1 MFLQRP
7 VIAINFK
14 TYTESL
20 GENALNIAKILEEIQ
35 TEQKQKYS
43 PIIAPQAVDIRLLTK
58 QTKINIFAQHAD
70 ALECGRNTGY
80 NMLVSIKNAGAKGI
94 IINHSEH
101 KIKLNKIE
109 ETINAA
115 KKEKMYVICCADTIN
130 QARAVACFE
139 PDFVAIEPPELIGT
153 ESSIAK
159 EDPDL
164 IKKIVK
170 KIRFIQYNARI
181 LIGAGIKTRK
191 DVDICVKNGANGVL
205 LASGVVKAKNISA
218 VLFDLFR

>member
-1 MFLQRP
+1 MLLERP
-7 VIAINFK
+7 VIAINLK
-14 TYTESL
+14 TYSESL
-20 GENALNIAKILEEIQ
+20 GENAIEIAKAIEQIQ
-35 TEQKQKYS
+35 TDQTPKYN
-43 PIIAPQAVDIRLLTK
+43 PIIAPQAVDIRLLAK
-58 QTKINIFAQHAD
+58 QTKINIFAQHAEAFD
-70 ALECGRNTGY
+70 YGRNTGY
-80 NMLVSIKNAGAKGI
+80 NIVKSMKDAGAKGL

-101 KIKLNKIE
+101 KIELNKIE
-109 ETINAA
+109 DVITAA

-153 ESSIAK
+153 DTSIAK

-181 LIGAGIKTRK
+181 LIGAGIKTRN

-218 VLFDLFR
+218 VLFELFG